1 MGDFTHSPLDE
12 ALVELTAPD
21 GRVFQFKYVTTI
33 PYAEEEYVVLMELEK
48 DAQGEE
54 QLLITRVE
62 EAEDGQ
68 LAFVVAQ
75 EEDVIQAVFEKYMAM
90 SLQAALDAADLE
102 DACDCGCGHDHGC
115 HEHHCDCG
123 CDHHHEQES

>member
-1 MGDFTHSPLDE
+1 MGDFTHFPLDE

-33 PYAEEEYVVLMELEK
+33 PYAEQEYVVLMELEK

-62 EAEDGQ
+62 ETEDGQ
-68 LAFVVAQ
+68 LAFVVAE
-75 EEDVIQAVFEKYMAM
+75 EEDIIQAVFEKYMAM
-90 SLQAALDAADLE
+90 SLQAALDAADLH
-102 DACDCGCGHDHGC
+102 DDCGCGCHG
-115 HEHHCDCG
+115 HDCG
-123 CDHHHEQES
+123 CHHHECE

>member
-33 PYAEEEYVVLMELEK
+33 PYAEQEYVVLMELEK

-62 EAEDGQ
+62 ETEDGQ
-68 LAFVVAQ
+68 LAFVVAE
-75 EEDVIQAVFEKYMAM
+75 EEDIIQAVFEKYMAM
-90 SLQAALDAADLE
+90 SLQAALDAADLH
-102 DACDCGCGHDHGC
+102 DDCGCGCHG
-115 HEHHCDCG
+115 HDCG
-123 CDHHHEQES
+123 CHHHECE

>member
-21 GRVFQFKYVTTI
+21 GRVFQFRYVTTI
-33 PYAEEEYVVLMELEK
+33 PYAGEEYVVLMELEK

-62 EAEDGQ
+62 EGEEGQ
-68 LAFVVAQ
+68 LAFVVAE
-75 EEDVIQAVFEKYMAM
+75 EEDVIQAVFEKYVK
-90 SLQAALDAADLE
+90 LTTDIALEGLE
-102 DACDCGCGHDHGC
+102 DA
-115 HEHHCDCG
+115 E
-123 CDHHHEQES
+123 

>member
-21 GRVFQFKYVTTI
+21 GRVFQFRYVTTI
-33 PYAEEEYVVLMELEK
+33 PYAEQEYVVLMEMEP
-48 DAQGEE
+48 DAEGEE

-62 EAEDGQ
+62 EQADGQ
-68 LAFVVAQ
+68 LAFVVAE

-90 SLQAALDAADLE
+90 SLQAALELEDCE
-102 DACDCGCGHDHGC
+102 DACGCGCDCGHHHHEDDCGCHD
-115 HEHHCDCG
+115 HHCDC
-123 CDHHHEQES
+123 E

>member
-21 GRVFQFKYVTTI
+21 GRVFQFRYVTTI
-33 PYAEEEYVVLMELEK
+33 PYAEQEYVVLMEMEP
-48 DAQGEE
+48 DAEGEE

-62 EAEDGQ
+62 EQADGQ
-68 LAFVVAQ
+68 LAFVVAE

-90 SLQAALDAADLE
+90 SLQAALELEDCE
-102 DACDCGCGHDHGC
+102 DACGC

-123 CDHHHEQES
+123 CDHHHHECE

>member
-21 GRVFQFKYVTTI
+21 GRVFQFRYVTTI
-33 PYAEEEYVVLMELEK
+33 PYAGEEYVVLMELEK

-62 EAEDGQ
+62 EGEEGQ
-68 LAFVVAQ
+68 LAFVVAE
-75 EEDVIQAVFEKYMAM
+75 EEDVIQAVFEKYMAL
-90 SLQAALDAADLE
+90 SIQAAMDASDLADGCDCE
-102 DACDCGCGHDHGC
+102 HDCDCGCE
-115 HEHHCDCG
+115 HEHHHHHGCDCG
-123 CDHHHEQES
+123 CEE

>member
-21 GRVFQFKYVTTI
+21 GRVFQFRYVTTI
-33 PYAEEEYVVLMELEK
+33 PYAEQEYVVLMEMEP
-48 DAQGEE
+48 DAEGEE

-62 EAEDGQ
+62 EQADGQ
-68 LAFVVAQ
+68 LAFVVAE

-90 SLQAALDAADLE
+90 SLQAALELEDCE
-102 DACDCGCGHDHGC
+102 DACGCG
-115 HEHHCDCG
+115 CDCG
-123 CDHHHEQES
+123 HHHHECE